1 MANGHKVKFY
11 LNAKD
16 TQLLEAVVDVINR
29 DPKLNFDLNS
39 FAKDCVLRQG
49 QMYLDQIR
57 SIQQEMKEKQA
68 EKQQAEQEEQEGVEK
83 DVTPP
88 ETEQAG
94 TPDANEPIPTV

>member
-57 SIQQEMKEKQA
+57 SIQAEMKEAEAKKQD
-68 EKQQAEQEEQEGVEK
+68 EQQAEEGAEK
-83 DVTPP
+83 DVTPSK
-88 ETEQAG
+88 TEQAG
-94 TPDANEPIPTV
+94 TSDSNEPIPTV